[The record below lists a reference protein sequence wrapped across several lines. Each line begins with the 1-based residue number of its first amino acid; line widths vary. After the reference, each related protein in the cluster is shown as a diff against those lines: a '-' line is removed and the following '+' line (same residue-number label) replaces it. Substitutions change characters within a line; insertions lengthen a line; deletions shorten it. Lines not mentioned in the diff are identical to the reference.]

1 MNEKISIDFKMTD
14 ENKKILDEL
23 TKPVG
28 IRHFLIET
36 EFGDKFDVV
45 EYPEYQ
51 KLQQENQEL
60 KKQLDCALGLL
71 SEMYPP
77 CEKDGF
83 MDKHSDYCELNCGV
97 DEEIFKKCWLMY
109 IKDKVSE
116 VE

>member
-1 MNEKISIDFKMTD
+1 MSTKEAILLLEHICYDDFNLLDYQIKGRL
-14 ENKKILDEL
+14 EAIEVIL
-23 TKPVG
+23 K
-28 IRHFLIET
+28 
-36 EFGDKFDVV
+36 
-45 EYPEYQ
+45 
-51 KLQQENQEL
+51 ENQEL

-109 IKDKVSE
+109 IKDKTKE
-116 VE
+116 VKIND

>member
-23 TKPVG
+23 TKPVR

-51 KLQQENQEL
+51 KLQQENQQL
-60 KKQLDCALGLL
+60 KSKLKEVIDYINTTKYSDIVGLN
-71 SEMYPP
+71 S
-77 CEKDGF
+77 
-83 MDKHSDYCELNCGV
+83 SS
-97 DEEIFKKCWLMY
+97 
-109 IKDKVSE
+109 IKDFWFVKE
-116 VE
+116 ILEILNIDKGDE